1 MFVLNFY
8 EKCYVKLNN
17 ECVFLF
23 FISISIS
30 FVLILCNRMHLMK
43 EHGMDMIYIVYI
55 VCMYMAQYVCSYECM

>member
-17 ECVFLF
+17 ECVF
-23 FISISIS
+23 ITH

-43 EHGMDMIYIVYI
+43 EHGMNMIYSLYSMYVHGA
-55 VCMYMAQYVCSYECM
+55 VCM